1 VVEHKEEKRVATE
14 VVIKGRYG
22 GRAELRKGQRLEV
35 FNVEGG
41 QICDFF
47 AFNRD
52 NPREHLS
59 PSHTR
64 SVLGRLYVRKGDVL
78 STVLRRPIFEIL
90 EDTCGQNDLT
100 IPACDPQR
108 YLSDYGLTDHRS
120 CRMNLAEQVTDIDIP
135 YEYLPDPVNLFQRTP
150 VLEGGRY
157 IRETSPSKAG
167 DKVVLRAL
175 MNLIAVGSACPQ
187 DLAGSNSVPI
197 TDIKF
202 IIHDV

>member
-1 VVEHKEEKRVATE
+1 MPTE
-14 VVIKGRYG
+14 VIIAARHG
-22 GRAELRKGQRLEV
+22 GRVELKAGQRLEV
-35 FNVEGG
+35 VNVAGH

-52 NPREHLS
+52 NAREHLS

-64 SVLGRLYVRKGDVL
+64 SVLGRLYVRAGDVM
-78 STVLRRPIFEIL
+78 SSVLRRPMFEII

-108 YLSDYGLTDHRS
+108 YLIDYGLTEHRS
-120 CRMNLAEQVTDIDIP
+120 CRMNLAENVTDLGIP

-150 VLEGGRY
+150 VLEGGQY
-157 IRETSPSKAG
+157 IRELSPSRAG
-167 DKVVLRAL
+167 DKVALRAL
-175 MNLIAVGSACPQ
+175 MNVIAVGSACPQ
-187 DLAGSNSVPI
+187 DLAGGNSVPI

-202 IIHDV
+202 VVHDV

>member
-1 VVEHKEEKRVATE
+1 MATE

-22 GRAELRKGQRLEV
+22 GRTELRKGQRLEV

-135 YEYLPDPVNLFQRTP
+135 YEYLPDPVNFFQNSPT
-150 VLEGGRY
+150 LEDGRVK
-157 IRETSPSKAG
+157 RGPSPAKPG
-167 DKVVLRAL
+167 DKIVLRAL
-175 MNLIAVGSACPQ
+175 MDAIAVSSSCPQ
-187 DLAGSNSVPI
+187 DQIDSNGFNV
-197 TDIKF
+197 TDIEMVVKNA
-202 IIHDV
+202 